1 MFSCNPFQHE
11 CVSAFGWLELEAFVR
26 RDKEFAEFFSAR
38 FDTARRI
45 VYAMC
50 GDWSEAEEIAQSAFV
65 RVYARWTKIE
75 LDTVDAYLRT
85 VLTRGFLDT
94 RRRGRAREQTMA
106 EPPDRIVPA
115 EEGTEDR
122 VALRAAL
129 LAVPPGQRTV
139 LVLRFLADLSVDQ
152 VAETLGCTSGTVK
165 SQTARGL
172 VALRAAYHRPA
183 EMPRYPTTAGS
194 A

>member
-1 MFSCNPFQHE
+1 MR
-11 CVSAFGWLELEAFVR
+11 R
-26 RDKEFAEFFSAR
+26 RDEQFAEFFSTR
-38 FDTARRI
+38 FDAARCI

-50 GDWSEAEEIAQSAFV
+50 GDWSEAEEIAQGAFV
-65 RVYARWTKIE
+65 RVYARWTKVE

-94 RRRGRAREQTMA
+94 RRRGRAREQTVA

-139 LVLRFLADLSVDQ
+139 LVLRFLADLSVEQ
-152 VAETLGCTSGTVK
+152 VADTLGCSTGTVK

-172 VALRAAYHRPA
+172 VALRAAYN
-183 EMPRYPTTAGS
+183 PRSEAQAAAGFGETRVRGG

>member
-1 MFSCNPFQHE
+1 M
-11 CVSAFGWLELEAFVR
+11 R
-26 RDKEFAEFFSAR
+26 RDTEFAEFFSVR

-50 GDWSEAEEIAQSAFV
+50 GDWSEAEEIAQGAFV
-65 RVYARWTKIE
+65 RVYARWNKIE

-106 EPPDRIVPA
+106 ELPDRIAPT

-129 LAVPPGQRTV
+129 LAVPPGQRTI
-139 LVLRFLADLSVDQ
+139 LVLRFLADLSVEQ
-152 VAETLGCTSGTVK
+152 VAGTLGLTVGTVK

-172 VALRAAYHRPA
+172 VALRAAYHRPDL
-183 EMPRYPTTAGS
+183 EPAGS
-194 A
+194 P